1 MDCLACCGTVGY
13 VVPRLRVVESA
24 NSVQCSVR
32 WIRVL
37 CRTMKRTW
45 RFLDVAR
52 LKNGYCYLEQFYPR
66 DGSHWFPLC
75 LCLGIVGVGVGGLVV
90 TVSEQC
96 PKFPC
101 ESFVVGWSIVAAP

>member
-52 LKNGYCYLEQFYPR
+52 LKNGYCYCER
-66 DGSHWFPLC
+66 ISSEGWFALVSPMVC
-75 LCLGIVGVGVGGLVV
+75 IWGGEGGI
-90 TVSEQC
+90 SYD
-96 PKFPC
+96 C
-101 ESFVVGWSIVAAP
+101 E

>member
-1 MDCLACCGTVGY
+1 MDCLACCGMVGC
-13 VVPRLRVVESA
+13 VVPRLWVVESA

-52 LKNGYCYLEQFYPR
+52 LKNGYCYCEQIYPR
-66 DGSHWFPLC
+66 DGSHWFSLC
-75 LCLGIVGVGVGGLVV
+75 LYLGMGGGF
-90 TVSEQC
+90 SYD
-96 PKFPC
+96 C
-101 ESFVVGWSIVAAP
+101 E

>member
-1 MDCLACCGTVGY
+1 MNCLACCGTVGC

-24 NSVQCSVR
+24 NSVQYSVR

-52 LKNGYCYLEQFYPR
+52 QKNGYCYCERILSE
-66 DGSHWFPLC
+66 GWFALVSPIVC
-75 LCLGIVGVGVGGLVV
+75 IWGRGGGISYDCG
-90 TVSEQC
+90 
-96 PKFPC
+96 
-101 ESFVVGWSIVAAP
+101 